1 MKHTLW
7 SIVQLCWPL
16 PIVPSRPAPA
26 AQFVINPARSVGV
39 VVLHV
44 FVARIQNPLAIVVCR
59 SVIAGSA
66 GAAALRARRVKKNMV
81 FIAVLGFGLQR
92 RKS

>member
-1 MKHTLW
+1 M
-7 SIVQLCWPL
+7 
-16 PIVPSRPAPA
+16 
-26 AQFVINPARSVGV
+26 GV

-66 GAAALRARRVKKNMV
+66 GAAALRVSMVRKNVERVV
-81 FIAVLGFGLQR
+81 FIVAAGFDL
-92 RKS
+92 

>member
-1 MKHTLW
+1 M
-7 SIVQLCWPL
+7 
-16 PIVPSRPAPA
+16 
-26 AQFVINPARSVGV
+26 GV

-66 GAAALRARRVKKNMV
+66 GAAAPRVRRVRKNMGSVV
-81 FIAVLGFGLQR
+81 FIAVLGFDLQAEKLSLNVNNR
-92 RKS
+92 QRSV